1 MKIRI
6 AAWRSEILEGTGY
19 ADGETLTGTEAT
31 AVRIAGEIFRAGPD
45 VLLRRSPTG
54 MIVVQ
59 CYGSSLSRVTKVAT
73 PKSPS

>member
-19 ADGETLTGTEAT
+19 SSGQTLTGTEAT
-31 AVRIAGEIFRAGPD
+31 AIRIAGEIFRAGSD

-54 MIVVQ
+54 VIVVQ
-59 CYGSSLSRVTKVAT
+59 CYGSSLSRVTRAAT